1 MLGLKDNSSINL
13 AKAAEGWGSQTCK
26 YFFVYDFWGPN

>member
-26 YFFVYDFWGPN
+26 YFLYVILGD